1 MPAFPELSAFDL
13 LATAVLLLDRQGH
26 VVHANAA
33 AENLLELSRSRLIG
47 SSVARLFAE
56 GDELATSVVEAL
68 GEQFA
73 DKRQSVL
80 RPRPGQPDL
89 ELSATVVSLVG
100 QPWPVL
106 VELREIEQQL
116 KVEREA
122 RFGDQA
128 RANRELVRSLAH
140 EIKNPL
146 GGLRGAAQLL
156 EGELPDPSLRE
167 YTQVII
173 QEADRLQN
181 LVDRLLEPHRAPRLP
196 ELLNIHEVCE
206 RVRSL
211 VLAEYPQ
218 GLAIVRDYD
227 ISAPELLGDKAQL
240 IQVVL
245 NIVHNAAQV
254 LRPAI
259 ARAEARIVL
268 KTRVVRQVTLH
279 GRRHKLALDLHVID
293 NGPGIPEELRDRIF
307 YPLVSGR
314 DGGTGLGLTLAQT
327 FVEQHEGLIE
337 CESRPGMTDFRIL
350 LPISQG

>member
-1 MPAFPELSAFDL
+1 MPATPDVSLFDL
-13 LATAVLLLDRQGH
+13 LATAVLVLDRQGR

-47 SSVARLFAE
+47 SEVTRLFSDGE
-56 GDELATSVVEAL
+56 ELSTSIAEAL

-73 DKRQSVL
+73 DKRQSVR
-80 RPRPGQPDL
+80 RPRPGQADL
-89 ELSATVVSLVG
+89 ELSATVVSLVA

-156 EGELPDPSLRE
+156 EGELPDPGLRE

-196 ELLNIHEVCE
+196 EHLNIHEVCE

-227 ISAPELLGDKAQL
+227 TSAPELLGDKAQL

-259 ARAEARIVL
+259 ARSEARIVL
-268 KTRVVRQVTLH
+268 RTRVVRQVTLH
-279 GRRHKLALDLHVID
+279 GKRHKLALDLHVVD

-350 LPISQG
+350 LPIG

>member
-1 MPAFPELSAFDL
+1 MPPTLDVSLFDL
-13 LATAVLLLDRQGH
+13 LATAVLVLDREGRI
-26 VVHANAA
+26 VHANAA
-33 AENLLELSRSRLIG
+33 AEHLLELSRSRLIG
-47 SSVARLFAE
+47 SELARLFSDAE
-56 GDELATSVVEAL
+56 ELSTSIAEAV

-73 DKRQSVL
+73 DKRQNVRRL
-80 RPRPGQPDL
+80 RPGQTDL
-89 ELSATVVSLVG
+89 QLSATVVSLVG
-100 QPWPVL
+100 QPWPAL

-116 KVEREA
+116 KVERDA

-156 EGELPDPSLRE
+156 EAELPDPELRE

-196 ELLNIHEVCE
+196 ERLNIHEVCE

-211 VLAEYPQ
+211 VLAEYPK
-218 GLAIVRDYD
+218 GLSIERDYD
-227 ISAPELLGDKAQL
+227 TSAPELLGDKAQL
-240 IQVVL
+240 IQVLL

-259 ARAEARIVL
+259 ARSEARIL
-268 KTRVVRQVTLH
+268 LRTRVVRQVTLH
-279 GRRHKLALDLHVID
+279 GKRHKLALDLHVVD

-350 LPISQG
+350 LPIG